1 MVAIVPAHPISAP
14 ELEDILAGVVVQV
27 PPDKIGSPESPAVA
41 VAVAVAGAVA
51 AEQAMQ
57 GGWPHTDHEPGC
69 IDAAAGVAVDAVAA
83 AQAAAVGV
91 GMPEPHIVL
100 SVHGM
105 LGVEQYIV
113 ASAESEGQV

>member
-1 MVAIVPAHPISAP
+1 VVAIVPAHPISAP

-27 PPDKIGSPESPAVA
+27 PPDKIGSPEKPV
-41 VAVAVAGAVA
+41 VAGAVA

-57 GGWPHTDHEPGC
+57 GEWPHTDHEPGG

-83 AQAAAVGV
+83 AKAAAVGV